1 MAETSGKSGKSDPG
15 ADVKKETPPIPVM
28 EETVI
33 VKKPFG
39 LRIHKTGLVVTM
51 VEPNAA
57 ANGKAF
63 VGDNVIA
70 VDSKPVEDFA
80 QLVKILRQ
88 PAQVVP
94 VKFRR
99 NSFSFCRHL
108 GTTVERLQLDKDV
121 TKVTNRAIDLFQV
134 MFCIKSTLSVDYPS
148 IIGLWVKYDARER
161 VTVASVD
168 PGSISAIHLRPGDVI
183 RDVNDNAIASKTML
197 LHHIM
202 ESMWE
207 DGTVRLTIECAAGGD
222 DAYRDQIEM
231 SQDVLDIAAKQIQ
244 QFKSA
249 ATAVKPKSIYTK
261 GRTPM
266 GKVSISKAERVVVE
280 IDADHDPSK
289 LKSCK
294 NAKS

>member
-1 MAETSGKSGKSDPG
+1 MTAETTAKSAKNDPG
-15 ADVKKETPPIPVM
+15 VEPKKQIPRIPVM

-33 VKKPFG
+33 VKKPLG

-63 VGDNVIA
+63 VGDNVVSI
-70 VDSKPVEDFA
+70 DNKPVSDFA
-80 QLVKILRQ
+80 QLTKVLRE
-88 PAQVVP
+88 PAPTVP
-94 VKFRR
+94 VKFHR
-99 NSFSFCRHL
+99 NSFSYCRHL

-134 MFCIKSTLSVDYPS
+134 TFRIKSTLAVDYAS
-148 IIGLWVKYDARER
+148 LIGLSVKYDARER

-168 PGSISAIHLRPGDVI
+168 PGSVSAIHLRPGDVI
-183 RDVNDNAIASKTML
+183 RDVNDNPIASKTML
-197 LHHIM
+197 LYHIM

-207 DGTVRLTIECAAGGD
+207 DGTARLTIESAAGGD

-244 QFKSA
+244 QFKA
-249 ATAVKPKSIYTK
+249 LTAKPKPICSKEKATK
-261 GRTPM
+261 AR
-266 GKVSISKAERVVVE
+266 VSISRTERVEVE
-280 IDADHDPSK
+280 IDADHDPTK

-294 NAKS
+294 NAKN